1 MLPVILRAFEIV
13 AVNLD
18 TFTQTGEPKRG
29 FCLLS
34 SKETSPKHGIRNNQT
49 LERRC
54 ARRSLLGKPA
64 GLGLMPPFATHRKE
78 EPVSRSLAE
87 EADLWMPFP
96 EYVPDLL

>member
-18 TFTQTGEPKRG
+18 TFTQTGELKRA
-29 FCLLS
+29 FCFLS
-34 SKETSPKHGIRNNQT
+34 SKPALNTVIRNNQI

-54 ARRSLLGKPA
+54 ARRSPFGKSV

-78 EPVSRSLAE
+78 PVSRSLADKVGRCRPLD
-87 EADLWMPFP
+87 AFS
-96 EYVPDLL
+96 